1 MKDRLK
7 VGIIIP
13 AYNESLSIGRV
24 VHAVSKYGLA
34 IVVDDGSTDDTS
46 FQAKKYFAKVVVHK
60 ENYGYDS
67 ALESGFKMAA
77 EMGLDYVITIDA
89 DGQHNPL
96 LVEQFMEALDD
107 GFDIVFGSR
116 DKKQRFAE
124 FVFGWLTFLR
134 WGIRDPLCGMKA
146 YRMSLYLARGYFDA
160 YKSIGTDLAFFALKN
175 NFNFKEISIVTNT
188 RMNGKPRFGQGI
200 RANLKIFRAMIL
212 GFFNP
217 FICLSR

>member
-1 MKDRLK
+1 MKDQQK

-13 AYNESLSIGRV
+13 AYNESFSIGRV
-24 VHAVSKYGLA
+24 VHDVSKYGQV
-34 IVVDDGSTDDTS
+34 IVVDDGSTDDTA
-46 FQAKKYFAKVVVHK
+46 FQAKKKFSKVVIHR
-60 ENYGYDS
+60 ENCGYDS

-77 EMGLDYVITIDA
+77 EMGLHYVITIDA

-96 LVEQFMEALDD
+96 LVEQFIEALDD

-124 FVFGWLTFLR
+124 LVFGWLTFLR

-175 NFNFKEISIVTNT
+175 NCSFKEITVITNT
-188 RMNGKPRFGQGI
+188 RIDGKPRFGQGI
-200 RANLKIFRAMIL
+200 RANMKIFRAMIL
-212 GFFNP
+212 GFFNLH
-217 FICLSR
+217 ISLSR